1 MADLVGHVGGVHR
14 WAAEMVRTRSDAP
27 ISRRGLPGPPE
38 GAAALV
44 AWYEEGLDQLVDSLR
59 TTDPEAPVWNWSTT
73 GDRAARFW
81 HRRMALETAVHRWD
95 AQTAAGGVG
104 GSSATGGSSEGGP
117 VDAVLAA
124 DGVDE
129 YFELFVDGRLR
140 GEAVEGLS
148 GSLHL
153 HATDGEGEWWIA
165 FAPDH
170 LERRHEHAKA
180 DAAVRGPASALLLW
194 VWKRRPDDARELQV
208 FGDTEVLKR
217 LGAITF

>member
-1 MADLVGHVGGVHR
+1 
-14 WAAEMVRTRSDAP
+14 
-27 ISRRGLPGPPE
+27 
-38 GAAALV
+38 
-44 AWYEEGLDQLVDSLR
+44 
-59 TTDPEAPVWNWSTT
+59 
-73 GDRAARFW
+73 
-81 HRRMALETAVHRWD
+81 MALETAVHRWD
-95 AQTAAGGVG
+95 AQAAAGGAG
-104 GSSATGGSSEGGP
+104 QAGE

-129 YFELFVDGRLR
+129 YFELFVDGRLH
-140 GEAVEGLS
+140 GEAVEGLH

-170 LERRHEHAKA
+170 VERRHEHAKA

-194 VWKRRPDDARELQV
+194 VWKRCPDDAEELQV
-208 FGDTEVLKR
+208 FGDTEILKR